1 MCVCVCVSGTHIRV
15 CQAHVDICVCW
26 AHMYICV
33 CQAHVDMCVCVGHT
47 CTYVCVPGTEL
58 DLLYFRCREP
68 PSEALLPVLQTR
80 KPRLSEAKCPARG
93 STAQTAIRTLFV
105 HNAAPSLLWGLT
117 TLGGTVPERSTA
129 SHSVN
134 THACCTLSSH
144 NPPAQARRRKQ
155 AQGDRGPDGSS
166 FLPSLSAPPPL

>member
-1 MCVCVCVSGTHIRV
+1 M
-15 CQAHVDICVCW
+15 
-26 AHMYICV
+26 
-33 CQAHVDMCVCVGHT
+33 
-47 CTYVCVPGTEL
+47 PGTEL

-134 THACCTLSSH
+134 THARCTLSSH

-155 AQGDRGPDGSS
+155 AQGGTEGRTGRVSRLLPPFQRLLLSEGPGALHSGV
-166 FLPSLSAPPPL
+166 LWAAHGAQL